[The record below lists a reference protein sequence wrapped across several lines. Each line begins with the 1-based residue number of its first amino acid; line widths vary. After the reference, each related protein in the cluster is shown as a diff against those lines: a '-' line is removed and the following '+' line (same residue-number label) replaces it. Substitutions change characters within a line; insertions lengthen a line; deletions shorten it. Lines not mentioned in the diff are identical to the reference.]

1 MEALNSLPENGVPS
15 ELLTVETNESDSS
28 STVEPHLGPHGN
40 DIDEDVVYNE
50 STEMSSLLPVGQ
62 QQQ

>member
-40 DIDEDVVYNE
+40 DIDEDVVYR
-50 STEMSSLLPVGQ
+50 SFKHGATAYSL
-62 QQQ
+62 